1 MRSFRDALPA
11 DALRCLRNLQRR
23 RRYQQNLDRP
33 KVWPG
38 NAIQHDLA
46 AFWLRN
52 PDEAR
57 RLLALLG
64 ATDDTATYVAAWCR
78 LNHLYGGKA

>member
-1 MRSFRDALPA
+1 MRSFCDALPA
-11 DALRCLRNLQRR
+11 DVVRHIRNLQRR

-38 NAIQHDLA
+38 NVIPHDLA
-46 AFWLRN
+46 AFWWRN
-52 PDEAR
+52 PNEAR
-57 RLLALLG
+57 QLLALLG

-78 LNHLYGGKA
+78 LNHLCGAEV

>member
-11 DALRCLRNLQRR
+11 DTLRCLRNLQRR

-38 NAIQHDLA
+38 NAIPHDLA
-46 AFWLRN
+46 AFWWRN

-57 RLLALLG
+57 QLLRAARGNRRHGDLRRRLVPAKPSL
-64 ATDDTATYVAAWCR
+64 R
-78 LNHLYGGKA
+78 R